1 MSKVL
6 LGMSG
11 GVDSSVAAALLMR
24 TGYEVIGATLV
35 MHDIHEKDAAAA
47 KAVADAL
54 GITHYTVDMRGDFEK
69 YVLSPFVS
77 EYENGRTPNPC
88 VICNGYIK
96 FPGLIRAADRL
107 GCEYIATGHYAAI
120 GNRDGHPVITAA
132 TDKAKD
138 QSYFLYMLGENI
150 LSRLLFPLSGMTKPE
165 IRALAEE
172 LNLPS
177 ASSPDSQDIC
187 FIKDISCADF
197 VAERSKKPPELGN
210 FVDTDGRVLGKHKG
224 ISAYTVGQRKGLGV
238 SSTSPLYVSHIDAES
253 GNVILCRENELYRT
267 KVYAENCSYFAGNLP
282 EEPFEATVSLR
293 YTKKPGRATVT
304 ALPDNCVLI
313 EFAEPQRA
321 PAPGQSAVFFD
332 GDDLLGGGI
341 IESSEI

>member
-11 GVDSSVAAALLMR
+11 GVDSSAAAALLMR
-24 TGYEVIGATLV
+24 AGHEVIGATLV

-47 KAVADAL
+47 KTVADAL
-54 GITHYTVDMRGDFEK
+54 GIAHHTVDMRGDFEK

-88 VICNGYIK
+88 VLCNGYIK
-96 FPGLIRAADRL
+96 FPGLIRTADSL

-120 GNRDGHPVITAA
+120 GQRDGHPVISAA

-138 QSYFLYMLGENI
+138 QSYFLYMLGRDI
-150 LSRLLFPLSGMTKPE
+150 LSRLLFPLSGMTKSE

-172 LNLPS
+172 LGLPS

-197 VAERSKKPPELGN
+197 VAGRSKKPPALGN
-210 FVDTDGRVLGKHKG
+210 FIDTDGKVLGKHKG

-267 KVYAENCSYFAGNLP
+267 RVYAENCRYFAGKLP

-304 ALPDNCVLI
+304 ALPDNRVLI

-321 PAPGQSAVFFD
+321 PAPGQAAVFFD

>member
-24 TGYEVIGATLV
+24 AGYEVIGATLV

-47 KAVADAL
+47 KTVADAL

-96 FPGLIRAADRL
+96 FPGLIRAADSL

-138 QSYFLYMLGENI
+138 QSYFLYMLGKNI

-197 VAERSKKPPELGN
+197 VAGRSKKPPVLGN
-210 FVDTDGRVLGKHKG
+210 FVDTDGKVLGKHKG

-238 SSTSPLYVSHIDAES
+238 SSTSPLYVSHIDTES

-304 ALPDNCVLI
+304 ALPDNRVLI
-313 EFAEPQRA
+313 EFTEPQRA

>member
-11 GVDSSVAAALLMR
+11 GVDSSVAAALLLR
-24 TGYEVIGATLV
+24 QGHEVTGATLI
-35 MHDIHEKDAAAA
+35 MHDIHEKDAEAAR
-47 KAVADAL
+47 AVADVI
-54 GITHYTVDMRGDFEK
+54 GIPHHTVDMREEFEK
-69 YVLSPFVS
+69 RVLSPFVS
-77 EYENGRTPNPC
+77 EYEKGRTPNPC
-88 VICNGYIK
+88 VLCNQYIK
-96 FPGLIRAADRL
+96 FPALLKTADSL
-107 GCEYIATGHYAAI
+107 GCDCIATGHYASI
-120 GNRDGHPVITAA
+120 GIRDGHPVITAA

-138 QSYFLYMLGENI
+138 QSYFLCMLGEDV

-172 LNLPS
+172 LGLPS

-197 VAERSKKPPELGN
+197 VRSRSSGGIKLGN
-210 FVDTDGRVLGKHKG
+210 FVDTEGKILGKHKG
-224 ISAYTVGQRKGLGV
+224 ITAYTVGQRKGLGV
-238 SSTSPLYVSHIDAES
+238 SSTSPLYVSHIDTES

-267 KVYAENCSYFAGNLP
+267 KVYAENCRYFAGKLP
-282 EEPFEATVSLR
+282 AEPFEANVSLR

-304 ALPDNCVLI
+304 ALAEDKVLI
-313 EFAEPQRA
+313 EFTEPQRA

-332 GDDLLGGGI
+332 GDDLLGGGVI
-341 IESSEI
+341 CESEI